1 MIEIRL
7 ATLQDVPTI
16 KRLTLECADL
26 GIPAN
31 RDIENNTVRATAELF
46 LAELDRLIYRRR
58 QAAVLVAVDR
68 AKEDV
73 VIGFLILE
81 FNQIEESTGESQSF
95 IHNMAVESGYLGK
108 YVGHK
113 LVWEAA
119 KISHQHGFRYMSS
132 RVTASNERALLS
144 AIKLGF
150 EIERYQLTLA
160 CGPEGRTQ
168 MPGRPMSERGHAVS
182 RLLRQRKRRPPS
194 DDSNLPSGE
203 SS

>member
-1 MIEIRL
+1 MIEIRPAEL
-7 ATLQDVPTI
+7 ADLPVI
-16 KRLTLECADL
+16 KRLTLECSDL

-31 RDIENNTVRATAELF
+31 RDISNEAVRAAAQEH
-46 LAELDRLIYRRR
+46 LAGLDRLLYRRR

-68 AKEDV
+68 ARSDTV
-73 VIGFLILE
+73 VGFLILE
-81 FNQIEESTGESQSF
+81 FDQIEEATGERQSF
-95 IHNMAVESGYLGK
+95 IYNLAVESSYFGK

-119 KISHQHGFRYMSS
+119 KVSYERGFRYMTS

-160 CGPEGRTQ
+160 CGPEGRVS
-168 MPGRPMSERGHAVS
+168 MPGRKMSERGHAVS
-182 RLLRQRKRRPPS
+182 RLLRQRKGRAQR
-194 DDSNLPSGE
+194 DAQNQTSGE
-203 SS
+203 SP

>member
-1 MIEIRL
+1 MIEIRPAQL
-7 ATLQDVPTI
+7 ADLPVI

-31 RDIENNTVRATAELF
+31 RDISNEAVRASAEEH
-46 LAELDRLIYRRR
+46 LAGLDRLLYRRR

-68 AKEDV
+68 EASDAV
-73 VIGFLILE
+73 VGFIILE
-81 FNQIEESTGESQSF
+81 FDQIEETTGEKQSF
-95 IHNMAVESGYLGK
+95 IYNLAVESSYFGK

-119 KISHQHGFRYMSS
+119 KVSYERGFRYMTS

-160 CGPEGRTQ
+160 CGPEGRVA
-168 MPGRPMSERGHAVS
+168 MPGRKMSERGHAVS
-182 RLLRQRKRRPPS
+182 RLLRKRKGGAQRDTP
-194 DDSNLPSGE
+194 NQTSGE
-203 SS
+203 SP

>member
-1 MIEIRL
+1 MIEIRP

-26 GIPAN
+26 GIPDN
-31 RDIENNTVRATAELF
+31 RDIPNETVRASAEQF
-46 LAELDRLIYRRR
+46 LGDLDRLIYRRR

-68 AKEDV
+68 AKADAV
-73 VIGFLILE
+73 VGFLILE
-81 FNQIEESTGESQSF
+81 FNQIEETTGESQSF
-95 IHNMAVESGYLGK
+95 IYNMAVEPAYFGK

-119 KISHQHGFRYMSS
+119 KISHQHGFRYMTS

-160 CGPEGRTQ
+160 CGPEGRAR

-182 RLLRQRKRRPPS
+182 RLLRKRKRRPPS

-203 SS
+203 

>member
-1 MIEIRL
+1 MIEIRP
-7 ATLQDVPTI
+7 ATLQDVSTI
-16 KRLTLECADL
+16 KRLTFESADL

-31 RDIENNTVRATAELF
+31 RDIPNETVRACAEHF
-46 LAELDRLIYRRR
+46 LGDLDRLIYRKR

-68 AKEDV
+68 DAV
-73 VIGFLILE
+73 VGFLILE
-81 FNQIEESTGESQSF
+81 FNQIEETTGETQSF
-95 IHNMAVESGYLGK
+95 IHNMAVDRNYFGK

-119 KISHQHGFRYMSS
+119 RVSYQHGCRYMAS

-150 EIERYQLTLA
+150 EVERYQLTLA
-160 CGPEGRTQ
+160 CGPEGRAQ
-168 MPGRPMSERGHAVS
+168 MPGRPMSERAHAIS
-182 RLLRQRKRRPPS
+182 RLLQKRKRPPPS
-194 DDSNLPSGE
+194 DDSKRSGE

>member
-1 MIEIRL
+1 MIEVRPAQL
-7 ATLQDVPTI
+7 RDVADI
-16 KRLTLECADL
+16 KRLTLASADL

-31 RDIENNTVRATAELF
+31 RDISNEAVRSSALEHL
-46 LAELDRLIYRRR
+46 EGLDRLIYRRR
-58 QAAVLVAVDR
+58 QAAVLVAVDN
-68 AKEDV
+68 AKEGAV
-73 VIGFLILE
+73 VGFLILE
-81 FNQIEESTGESQSF
+81 FNQVEETTGESQSF
-95 IHNMAVESGYLGK
+95 IYNMAVEPDYYGK

-119 KISHQHGFRYMSS
+119 KVSHQHGFRYMTS

-160 CGPEGRTQ
+160 CGPEGRVP

-182 RLLRQRKRRPPS
+182 RLLRKRKPGTQR
-194 DDSNLPSGE
+194 DCQNQPSGE
-203 SS
+203 QL